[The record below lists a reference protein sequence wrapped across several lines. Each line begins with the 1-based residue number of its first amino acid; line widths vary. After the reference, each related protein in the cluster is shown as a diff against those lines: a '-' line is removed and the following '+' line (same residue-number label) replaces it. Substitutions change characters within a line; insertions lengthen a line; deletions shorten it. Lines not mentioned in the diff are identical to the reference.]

1 MNHSVS
7 IMYKKLNK
15 DAYISHSDYTIKVFP
30 VSTDISPSTKDTSI
44 PNMTNTVYS
53 TELILTIPN
62 EYYIELYSNEGSVGN
77 RYIEGISINH
87 TFSSNNH
94 SLTSV
99 RYHLHKRIKHTVVK
113 EIDDFT
119 DLDSTNGKNIPYEK
133 IKVDIVP
140 KKSDIKNSD
149 LIGRVLSC
157 HTTYHRGPY
166 FYVIV
171 RETTSCVFVRKAIE
185 ISKTIHSD
193 GLSHYEMIYG
203 FTGYENNEYKLLKRV
218 DNDGTQFY
226 IGKADHD
233 SSQTFYE
240 WNGKPTERNTYY

>member
-1 MNHSVS
+1 MDHSVS
-7 IMYKKLNK
+7 IMYKKLDK
-15 DAYISHSDYTIKVFP
+15 DAYISHSDYTIKVFHI
-30 VSTDISPSTKDTSI
+30 STDTSLSTKDTSI
-44 PNMTNTVYS
+44 PNTTNTIYS
-53 TELILTIPN
+53 TKLILTIPN
-62 EYYIELYSNEGSVGN
+62 DYYIELYSTEGSVGN
-77 RYIEGISINH
+77 PYVEGVSNDH
-87 TFSSNNH
+87 MFSSNNH

-99 RYHLHKRIKHTVVK
+99 KYHLHKRIKHTVVK

-166 FYVIV
+166 FYVII
-171 RETTSCVFVRKAIE
+171 RETSLYVFVRKATE
-185 ISKTIHSD
+185 ISKTTHSD
-193 GLSHYEMIYG
+193 GLSHVEMIYG

-218 DNDGTQFY
+218 DNDGTQYFR
-226 IGKADHD
+226 GKADHD
-233 SSQTFYE
+233 SPQTFYE